1 MSSSI
6 ELPRRGAFP
15 ANRLVA
21 VALILPPLVFIA
33 IFFVVPLAYL
43 LYGSFTTASPTAL
56 FGNGLTL
63 EHYAAILSDDFYRLI
78 ITRTLLA
85 AIIVVGLCLLIG
97 YPTAFMMAWLRPRAR
112 LIMLAVMML
121 PLMVSNVI
129 RAYGWIA
136 ILGRRGVI
144 NGTLLGLGLIDA
156 PLPLLY
162 GIGTI
167 ALGVMTILLP
177 YMVISIANTLASLD
191 KVYGEAAASL
201 GAGPVRTF
209 IHVIWPLSSPGV
221 AAGMMMALFLM
232 LSAYVTITLLGGPRY
247 KLLVSM
253 VFVQVAA
260 FQWPRAAAFA
270 FVLLAIALIGGL
282 FIELALRPRR
292 VGGHG

>member
-1 MSSSI
+1 LSSSI

-33 IFFVVPLAYL
+33 IFVVPLAYL

-56 FGNGLTL
+56 FGSGLTL

-221 AAGMMMALFLM
+221 AAGMMIALFLM

-253 VFVQVAA
+253 VFDQVAA

-282 FIELALRPRR
+282 FIELALRSRR